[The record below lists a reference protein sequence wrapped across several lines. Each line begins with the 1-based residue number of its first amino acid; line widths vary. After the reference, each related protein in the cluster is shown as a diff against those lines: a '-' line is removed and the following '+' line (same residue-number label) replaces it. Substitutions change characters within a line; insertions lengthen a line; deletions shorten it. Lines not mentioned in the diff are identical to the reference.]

1 MRRAAAFVASLLCCC
16 ASMLLSTQASAQDLF
31 ELEVF
36 RYETTPAGDYDVELH
51 ANAMSR
57 GSVVPLSASAN
68 HRPVHLSVEVARGWT
83 SRIETAL
90 FVQTA
95 PFASSGGARLA
106 GGHLRSKIR
115 LGALSR
121 VPLRAAVSAEYTF
134 NRAAFDHELQTLEL
148 RSIFDYARG
157 RLTLVANPSVE
168 LVTRSSDEGLEPVLD
183 ISARAAWQF
192 FEGVAIAT
200 DYFSAAATT
209 RHLQPEIDAHHLVF
223 VGTDFTLRSG
233 GELGVSVGH
242 CVTSA
247 EPWLMKSVIG
257 YRF

>member
-1 MRRAAAFVASLLCCC
+1 MLVPTSASP
-16 ASMLLSTQASAQDLF
+16 QDLF

-57 GSVVPLSASAN
+57 GTVVPSSASAN

-83 SRIETAL
+83 NRFETAL

-115 LGALSR
+115 LGELPR
-121 VPLRAAVSAEYTF
+121 VPLRAGLSMEYTF
-134 NRAAFDHELQTLEL
+134 NRSAFDHELQTLEL
-148 RSIFDYARG
+148 RSIFDYGGG
-157 RLTLVANPSVE
+157 RLSLVANPSIE
-168 LVTRSSDEGLEPVLD
+168 FVTRGSDEGLEPVLD
-183 ISARAAWQF
+183 LSARAAWQL
-192 FEGVAIAT
+192 FEGVAITT

-209 RHLQPEIDAHHLVF
+209 RHLRPELDAHHLVF
-223 VGTDFTLRSG
+223 AGTDFTLRSRW
-233 GELGVSVGH
+233 ELGVSVGH
-242 CVTSA
+242 CLTSA